1 MERSE
6 IAAMARV
13 YLQAMPYGTMD
24 YEGRQIIVL
33 PTILPPHMNTAAF
46 AHVAR
51 QFIGGRID
59 ASAAP
64 LRVFE
69 MGVGTGGVILNLAAD
84 MPIKA
89 SAGDILPMAV
99 LNAKANALWWNV
111 DCEIYQSDVFN
122 QVPAGQFDVIL
133 WNVPWLP
140 DVIEGIDGPE
150 FKGGFDPGYSALNT
164 FLSQAMADRLAPHGH
179 VLLAV
184 DRLFCDRALLAR
196 RIDAAGFEHEVY
208 HETTHQWGEIEL
220 QLDFIAL
227 KRPAE

>member
-1 MERSE
+1 MERNE
-6 IAAMARV
+6 IAAMARE

-24 YEGRQIIVL
+24 YEDRQIIVL
-33 PTILPPHMNTAAF
+33 PTILPPHMNTATF

-51 QFIGGRID
+51 QFISERID
-59 ASAAP
+59 ASSAP

-69 MGVGTGGVILNLAAD
+69 MGVGTGGVILNLAGN

-89 SAGDILPMAV
+89 SGGDILPMAV
-99 LNAKANALWWNV
+99 LNAKANALWWGV
-111 DCEIYQSDVFN
+111 ECEIHQSDVFH

-140 DVIEGIDGPE
+140 DAIEGIDGPQ

-164 FLSQAMADRLAPHGH
+164 FLSQAIEDRLAPQGSI
-179 VLLAV
+179 LLAV
-184 DRLFCDRALLAR
+184 DRLFCDRALLTQR
-196 RIDAAGFEHEVY
+196 VEAAGFEHRLY

-227 KRPAE
+227 KRPAA